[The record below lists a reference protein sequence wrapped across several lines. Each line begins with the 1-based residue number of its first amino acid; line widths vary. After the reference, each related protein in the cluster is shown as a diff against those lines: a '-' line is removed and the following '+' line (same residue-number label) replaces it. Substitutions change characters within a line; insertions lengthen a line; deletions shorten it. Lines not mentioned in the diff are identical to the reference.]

1 MCVDEQSVRRT
12 DVKRKALGQSEPE
25 TLVISHQL
33 TSEPPLDQPTWHT
46 DVSSSSADD
55 NETFIARCSPTNVK
69 SWENKI
75 FMCET
80 EWTEPETIFVGLVLT
95 TRGWS
100 GLLRVFKDVKTFRTS
115 KDDLSITQTTEKRK
129 SFNQSRK
136 QTSHWPVWA
145 SVPTTTTV
153 HQLTFSSVGTS
164 VMRWVISCWSRH
176 FKLNNRILL
185 KVMGLVLVVL
195 VVLVVLMVQRQTG
208 EAAAA
213 CHSSRTTD

>member
-1 MCVDEQSVRRT
+1 MWTSRASGEQNQKHWLS
-12 DVKRKALGQSEPE
+12 LIS
-25 TLVISHQL
+25 SHQNRPWISRPDTL
-33 TSEPPLDQPTWHT
+33 MSHHHQLMITTHSSLAAHQQTWNHEKIKSSCVKPSEQNQRRSLLDWFWPHE
-46 DVSSSSADD
+46 A
-55 NETFIARCSPTNVK
+55 
-69 SWENKI
+69 
-75 FMCET
+75 
-80 EWTEPETIFVGLVLT
+80 
-95 TRGWS
+95 WS

-115 KDDLSITQTTEKRK
+115 KDDLSITQTTEERK

-145 SVPTTTTV
+145 SVRTTTTV